1 VQLFTLRFSAPASLG
16 RSRSPHRVPSFG
28 LMLAIVFA
36 AACGGRE
43 KSAAPGNAETAGGE
57 QAVPALPDDP
67 VALVPAGASIVVNVD
82 VAALRGTPLFA
93 VLTRWAAQQSCGNTP
108 ASWLVDRAERLIVA
122 GFERAPGDTQ
132 GPDLRSLLIVR
143 APAAAG
149 DAAKLLA
156 ERAKVAGAPAPA
168 VQETAR
174 GRFAYAQDGPV
185 AAARL
190 GDHLL
195 AVGDVDVLN
204 AALDVA
210 DGKKPAWPDGD
221 ANALALNREGW
232 LTGHTAGMIGRI
244 SEKGARRMKRTLD
257 KLGAGSAAAPL
268 EQGALTLSLDM
279 TDKLRADAQ
288 AGLPDATSADRAAN
302 ELRNSFGQLGLL
314 LRLTG
319 LPIALA
325 NPDIRTEGKNLRL
338 SLTLSADDVRTL
350 LERLD
355 SIAPPGDARCT

>member
-1 VQLFTLRFSAPASLG
+1 
-16 RSRSPHRVPSFG
+16 
-28 LMLAIVFA
+28 
-36 AACGGRE
+36 
-43 KSAAPGNAETAGGE
+43 
-57 QAVPALPDDP
+57 
-67 VALVPAGASIVVNVD
+67 
-82 VAALRGTPLFA
+82 
-93 VLTRWAAQQSCGNTP
+93 
-108 ASWLVDRAERLIVA
+108 
-122 GFERAPGDTQ
+122 
-132 GPDLRSLLIVR
+132 LIVR

-156 ERAKVAGAPAPA
+156 ERAKVAGGPAPA
-168 VQETAR
+168 VPETTR
-174 GRFAYAQDGPV
+174 GRFTYAVDGPI

-195 AVGDVDVLN
+195 AIGDVDVLD

-221 ANALALNREGW
+221 ANAFALKGEGW
-232 LTGHTAGMIGRI
+232 LTGHTAGMIGRV
-244 SEKGARRMKRTLD
+244 SEKGARRMKRALD

-268 EQGALTLSLDM
+268 DQGALTLSLDM

-288 AGLPDATSADRAAN
+288 AGLPDAASAERAAN
-302 ELRNSFGQLGLL
+302 ELRDQLGQLGLL

-325 NPDIRTEGKNLRL
+325 SPDIRAEGKNLRL
-338 SLTLSADDVRTL
+338 TLTLSADDVRTV

-355 SIAPPGDARCT
+355 SVAPPGNARCT

>member
-1 VQLFTLRFSAPASLG
+1 M
-16 RSRSPHRVPSFG
+16 RSV
-28 LMLAIVFA
+28 ML
-36 AACGGRE
+36 
-43 KSAAPGNAETAGGE
+43 
-57 QAVPALPDDP
+57 
-67 VALVPAGASIVVNVD
+67 
-82 VAALRGTPLFA
+82 
-93 VLTRWAAQQSCGNTP
+93 
-108 ASWLVDRAERLIVA
+108 
-122 GFERAPGDTQ
+122 
-132 GPDLRSLLIVR
+132 VR

-149 DAAKLLA
+149 DAAKLLQ
-156 ERAKVAGAPAPA
+156 ERAKVAGAPPPA

-174 GRFAYAQDGPV
+174 GRFGYAQDQQV

-195 AVGDVDVLN
+195 AVGDIDVLN

-221 ANALALNREGW
+221 ANALALKGEGW
-232 LTGHTAGMIGRI
+232 ISRHTAGMIGRI
-244 SEKGARRMKRTLD
+244 SEQGARRMQRTLD
-257 KLGAGSAAAPL
+257 KLGAGDAAAPL

-279 TDKLRADAQ
+279 TDQLHADAQ
-288 AGLPDATSADRAAN
+288 AGLPDPAAAQHAAD

-325 NPDIRTEGKNLRL
+325 SPDIRADGKNLRV
-338 SLTLSADDVRTL
+338 SITLSAEDVRTL

-355 SIAPPGDARCT
+355 SIAPPGNARCT